1 MTNFGSKGMSC
12 SEFVGL
18 MRERGFSYNEKDGGF
33 LTVKKKTAGKL
44 TRNGYRTL
52 SLQKD
57 NEIYTFCE
65 HRCVW
70 TWFNGEIPDG
80 MVINHKDFD
89 RSNNR
94 IENLEAVT
102 HSENMQYSK
111 EAGHMNGTKGEK
123 NGKSIWTDKE
133 VQAMKFLRKNGW
145 KVKEISK
152 FFGGKYENVVGRIVN
167 GHRYGHVPDAVD
179 VMSLY
184 PAIVMQTMNRDLSKK
199 DQILNGAI
207 GLCGESG
214 EVVDIIK
221 KHFFQGHE
229 LDVDH
234 LIEELGDVL
243 YYITLLMIL
252 LDYNMADTEY
262 NNMYKLNNRYPD
274 GFSTELSNHRKEGD
288 V

>member
-12 SEFVGL
+12 SEFVDL

-94 IENLEAVT
+94 IENLEVVT
-102 HSENMQYSK
+102 HKENMEYTRDAGHCNPCYGERSGKAIWSDK
-111 EAGHMNGTKGEK
+111 EA
-123 NGKSIWTDKE
+123 
-133 VQAMKFLRKNGW
+133 QAMKWLHKHGW
-145 KVKEISK
+145 QIKDIAK
-152 FFGGKYENVVGRIVN
+152 FFGSKYDNVVGRIIK
-167 GHRYGHVPDAVD
+167 GSRYGHVPDAVD
-179 VMSLY
+179 VVSIY
-184 PAIVMQTMNRDLSKK
+184 PAIVMRTMNHTLSKK
-199 DQILNGAI
+199 EQILNATI
-207 GLCGESG
+207 GLCGELG
-214 EVVDIIK
+214 EVADIIK
-221 KHFFQGHE
+221 KNYFQGHE

-234 LIEELGDVL
+234 LKEEVGDII
-243 YYITLLMIL
+243 YYLTLLML
-252 LDYNMADTEY
+252 LYGMDMSDTMFA
-262 NNMYKLNNRYPD
+262 NWDKLNKRYPE
-274 GFSTELSNHRKEGD
+274 GFSAERSIHRAEGD